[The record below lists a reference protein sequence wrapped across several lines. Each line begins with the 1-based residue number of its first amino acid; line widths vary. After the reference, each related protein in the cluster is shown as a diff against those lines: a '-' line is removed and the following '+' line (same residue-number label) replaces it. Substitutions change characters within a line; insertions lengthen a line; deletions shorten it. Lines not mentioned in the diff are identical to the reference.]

1 MIARAPSMLAVAG
14 AACHRWSAMVE
25 ESRITG
31 ERRALPAPK
40 RDFIGLAGKVHLAT
54 GGEPPLLEAHRAAF
68 ERFARDKA
76 DGHAGYWRHWEVAGE
91 VRERLGRWLG
101 LEAGDI
107 ALLGNASEA
116 IMRVVSGLGIRA
128 GENVVVPVLDYAS
141 GRFALASLKARGVEL
156 RLVEAEGWR
165 VPEEALLAACDA
177 RTRLVYV
184 AQVNALTGQ
193 HMDIGALSSG
203 LGRETA
209 LLVDASHA
217 LGAVPVAAAA
227 ADFTVSCTY
236 KFALGIHEGVLGWN
250 RRRRPDFAAEGAGW
264 CSATPGDGPGDFRRK
279 PDARQAEYG
288 NVGHLGA
295 YLLRESLDY
304 LDGFGIEP
312 IAAHVR
318 RLSGRMVEGMSAL
331 GLEVMTPAEPTRRAG
346 NAAFAHDRAEAAMR
360 RAAAEDILVWADNGR
375 LRASAHLFTTDADV
389 ERFLDRLPALLG

>member
-1 MIARAPSMLAVAG
+1 MTDRT
-14 AACHRWSAMVE
+14 RD
-25 ESRITG
+25 TG

-40 RDFIGLAGKVHLAT
+40 ADFIGLEGKAHLAT
-54 GGEPPLLEAHRAAF
+54 GGEPPLLEAHRGAF

-76 DGHAGYWRHWEVAGE
+76 DGHAGYWRHWDVVDA

-101 LEAGDI
+101 LEADDV
-107 ALLGNASEA
+107 ALLGNASEG
-116 IMRVVSGLGIRA
+116 IMRVVAGLDIRP
-128 GENVVVPVLDYAS
+128 GDNVVVPALDYAS

-165 VPEEALLAACDA
+165 IAEEAVLAACDG

-193 HMDIGALSSG
+193 QLDIAALSAALSAG
-203 LGRETA
+203 LDARDAA

-217 LGAVPVAAAA
+217 LGAVPVAGGH

-236 KFALGIHEGVLGWN
+236 KFALGVHEGVLGWN
-250 RRRRPDFAAEGAGW
+250 RRRRPGFMAEGAGW
-264 CSATPGDGPGDFRRK
+264 CSATQGEGPGDFRRK

-295 YLLRESLDY
+295 YLLAESLDY
-304 LDGFGIEP
+304 LEGFGVEA

-318 RLSGRMVEGMSAL
+318 ALSGRMVEGMRAL
-331 GLEVMTPAEPTRRAG
+331 GLDVMTPAEAAARAG
-346 NAAFAHDRAEAAMR
+346 NAAFAHPASEAIMR
-360 RAAAEDILVWADNGR
+360 RAAEEGILVWADNGR
-375 LRASAHLFTTDADV
+375 VRASAHLFTTAGDV
-389 ERFLDRLPALLG
+389 ERFLDRLPAFLPRDG